1 MELKFR
7 NLNADE
13 IEVRVQSVN
22 DKGAILLLYKNARVD
37 MDILDEVVTPMNWK
51 KEYLRDNRNCVV
63 SIYDEDK
70 KEWISKEDT
79 GTESNTEKEKGLA
92 SDSFKRACFNWGIG
106 RELYTSPFIWV
117 NAKNLDIQVINGKYT
132 VRNKFKVTE
141 IGYDSKNR
149 INKLE
154 IMSDKGEIVFNYG
167 VKAQPKRQATPSKT
181 PEENLG
187 LVRFKELS
195 DIVKDPETIK
205 GILKANGIKNS
216 EYLGML
222 PELEYTRI
230 KKDIELTMLAEEKK
244 AWKKGDI

>member
-51 KEYLRDNRNCVV
+51 KAYLRDNKNCVV

-117 NAKNLDIQVINGKYT
+117 NANNIDIIFNNGKYS
-132 VRNKFKVTE
+132 VRNKFKVNE

-154 IMSDKGEIVFNYG
+154 IIADNGKIVFSYG
-167 VKAQPKRQATPSKT
+167 AKAQPKRQATINKT
-181 PEENLG
+181 PEESLG

-195 DIVKDPETIK
+195 DIVKDPEIIK

-230 KKDIELTMLAEEKK
+230 KKDIELTMLAEEKR
-244 AWKKGDI
+244 A